1 MNMDVV
7 ACRTSPSRGSPSPE
21 PVVGEKRNA
30 SQQPE
35 DEDKT
40 MYKKRLAS
48 ALLGNDEGEKHK
60 ILKFTAKPAVPPPES
75 FQSSLQA
82 RFSHNKISSIPT
94 ANARKLNRYV
104 PSAPI
109 KVLDAPELMNDY
121 YLNLLS
127 WGSNNILA
135 VALGQCVYLWNAE
148 TGDIDELMT
157 LEGDDYVSSVQWS
170 DVTGSSHLAIG
181 TSDSVVQLW
190 DVAAMKQGIPSRC
203 TVGFLSLF
211 EAYDYIQVGSFLK
224 CPQFNVWVV
233 CSESHY
239 SVFFAEPKLLMDES
253 LERRQRLDVFYF
265 DGLANQ
271 DEEIRLTLTMSE
283 STTRNKP
290 KPDELIPPLNLVL
303 QTKWPRATIDWNGVE
318 PLL

>member
-190 DVAAMKQGIPSRC
+190 DVAAMKQI
-203 TVGFLSLF
+203 
-211 EAYDYIQVGSFLK
+211 
-224 CPQFNVWVV
+224 
-233 CSESHY
+233 
-239 SVFFAEPKLLMDES
+239 
-253 LERRQRLDVFYF
+253 
-265 DGLANQ
+265 
-271 DEEIRLTLTMSE
+271 
-283 STTRNKP
+283 
-290 KPDELIPPLNLVL
+290 
-303 QTKWPRATIDWNGVE
+303 
-318 PLL
+318 